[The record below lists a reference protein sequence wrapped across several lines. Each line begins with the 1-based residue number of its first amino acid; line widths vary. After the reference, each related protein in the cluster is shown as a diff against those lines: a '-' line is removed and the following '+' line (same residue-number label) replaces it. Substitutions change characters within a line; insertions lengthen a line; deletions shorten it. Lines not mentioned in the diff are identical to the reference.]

1 MRRLL
6 AVIPLMII
14 LGAGAL
20 ALRGRWPWHRLQS
33 ATPIEVTQAFT
44 QSADTLH
51 QGETLSDLFARNGVG
66 QLAISALT
74 TANLLDPR
82 RIRAGLVFNFTQS
95 LADSE
100 PSRVQF
106 RTDPETRVFLRRQA
120 DGWDASSEAIP
131 WSPEVVRV
139 DGDIDQSLYVA
150 LDDHVPDQ
158 VLPPDERVR
167 LAWDLADTYMWEVDF
182 TRDIRPGDHFNV
194 LVERQVSEDGEVR
207 FGKILAADLRISGRD
222 LPAFRF
228 TDSHGK
234 VAFYDSKGESLRRA
248 FLRAPLQF
256 RRISSSFSL
265 SRFHPILQRW
275 RAHTGT
281 DYAAAAGTPVMAAGD
296 GTVLRA
302 GRYGG
307 YGNLIELRHANGI
320 TTRYGHLSRFAA
332 GIRPGIRVSQGQI
345 IGYVGMTGLATAP
358 HLHYEFRVNGVP
370 RDSRRIDPGN
380 GKPIPSSERAAFD
393 QERDRLAAL
402 LYPLQPTVVAG
413 PVAQK

>member
-6 AVIPLMII
+6 AVVPLLIV
-14 LGAGAL
+14 LAAGAF
-20 ALRGRWPWHRLQS
+20 ALKGAWPWHRLEV
-33 ATPIEVTQAFT
+33 AAPIEVTQAWME
-44 QSADTLH
+44 SADTLH
-51 QGETLSDLFARNGVG
+51 RGETLSDLFARHGVSPV
-66 QLAISALT
+66 AISALT
-74 TANLLDPR
+74 TAKLLDPR
-82 RIRAGLVFNFTQS
+82 RIRPGLVFNFRQS
-95 LADSE
+95 MADSE
-100 PSRVQF
+100 PSRVRF
-106 RTDPETRVFLRRQA
+106 RADADTRVFLQRVD
-120 DGWDASSEAIP
+120 DGWDAQSEAIP

-150 LDDHVPDQ
+150 LDDQVSDR
-158 VLPPDERVR
+158 VLPGEERIR
-167 LAWDLADTYMWEVDF
+167 LAWDLADTYMWQVDF
-182 TRDIRPGDHFNV
+182 SRDIRPGDHFNV
-194 LVERQVSEDGEVR
+194 LVEREVSEDGEVR
-207 FGKILAADLRISGRD
+207 FGKILAADLRVGGHD

-234 VAFYDSKGESLRRA
+234 AGFYDGKGESLRRA

-265 SRFHPILQRW
+265 SRYHPILQRW
-275 RAHTGT
+275 RAHQGT
-281 DYAAAAGTPVMAAGD
+281 DYAAAAGTPVMASGN

-302 GRYGG
+302 GRAGG

-332 GIRPGIRVSQGQI
+332 GIHPGVRVSQGQI

-370 RDSRRIDPGN
+370 RDPRHIDPGN
-380 GKPIPSSERAAFD
+380 GTPIPGSEREAFER
-393 QERDRLAAL
+393 ERDRLAAL
-402 LYPLQPTVVAG
+402 LYPPRPTMVAG